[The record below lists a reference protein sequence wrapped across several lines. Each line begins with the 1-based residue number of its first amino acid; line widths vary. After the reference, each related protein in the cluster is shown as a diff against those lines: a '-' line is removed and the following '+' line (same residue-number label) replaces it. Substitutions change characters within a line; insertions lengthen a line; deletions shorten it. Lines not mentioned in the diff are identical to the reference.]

1 MSETKPFKSRKVLT
15 EDYNILYKIPVNSRT
30 DLANLKYKLMSRLTW
45 HIFFVNEVIAS
56 AVIVPMNYLYMY
68 L

>member
-1 MSETKPFKSRKVLT
+1 MGETKPFKSRKVLT

-45 HIFFVNEVIAS
+45 HNFFLNEVIAA